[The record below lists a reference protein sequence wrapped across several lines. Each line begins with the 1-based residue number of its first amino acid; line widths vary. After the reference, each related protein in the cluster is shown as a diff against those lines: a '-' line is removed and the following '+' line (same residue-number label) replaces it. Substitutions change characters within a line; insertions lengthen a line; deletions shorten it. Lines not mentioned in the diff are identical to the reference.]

1 MSENRRRFAVVLLAV
16 VVGIVAGAL
25 ITAILEFILPTGVV
39 KTFFMK
45 EVRFGIDPIHV
56 DVVFMELT
64 FGFRFAF
71 NFIALITIALTVYY
85 FKWWI

>member
-1 MSENRRRFAVVLLAV
+1 MVLLAV

-25 ITAILEFILPTGVV
+25 LTAILEFILPTGVV

-56 DVVFMELT
+56 DLVLMEFTL
-64 FGFRFAF
+64 GFRFAL
-71 NFIALITIALTVYY
+71 NFLALIAIALTVYY